1 MHLLRVKSFGRGRKD
16 AVTTAAE
23 AIDLEKEDPAAMTA
37 ARGSPRVRRE
47 RRAGDA
53 TRRDIG
59 QETPNAHSE
68 TSQRDGRSGCRKG
81 TAADAARLDAFRLE
95 MPLDDSSLEVCREEK
110 VEDAEEAGG
119 RQATSQSLVTTR
131 TRHVWWPSERRL
143 EKRSR

>member
-1 MHLLRVKSFGRGRKD
+1 MHLLHVKSFGRGRKD

-59 QETPNAHSE
+59 QEIPSARSE
-68 TSQRDGRSGCRKG
+68 MSQRESQSGYQNG
-81 TAADAARLDAFRLE
+81 MEDAARLDAVRLE
-95 MPLDDSSLEVCREEK
+95 MPEDASSQAVCREEEAK
-110 VEDAEEAGG
+110 AEDAEEAGG
-119 RQATSQSLVTTR
+119 RQAIS
-131 TRHVWWPSERRL
+131 RL
-143 EKRSR
+143 